1 MEVLKLKKLL
11 GCIAAVSVLAGCA
24 ANSQSADDGSRN
36 LVNVKNST
44 ITKDSR
50 ESEQEISRHLVDLAE
65 RVPNVK
71 DAAAVVFAGYAIVGI
86 DVDKDIDRSEVGS
99 IKYSVTESLRN
110 DPHGA
115 RALVVADPDLN
126 ARIREVGQDIQ
137 NGRPIQGI
145 LNELADI
152 TGRIMPEVPGDI
164 TDPQPKD
171 ATEEP
176 KNKLNEAERSQL
188 EDKQQKQS
196 NYHKD

>member
-1 MEVLKLKKLL
+1 MKKWL
-11 GCIAAVSVLAGCA
+11 GYIAAVSVLAGCA
-24 ANSQSADDGSRN
+24 QNSQSADDSSRN
-36 LVNVKNST
+36 LINVKNST
-44 ITKDSR
+44 ITDDSR
-50 ESEQEISRHLVDLAE
+50 GSEQEISRHLVDLAN

-71 DAAAVVFAGYAIVGI
+71 DATAVVFAGYAIVGI

-115 RALVVADPDLN
+115 RALVVADPDMN

-164 TDPQPKD
+164 TEPQPKN
-171 ATEEP
+171 ATDEP
-176 KNKLNEAERSQL
+176 KNKLDSTEKSEL

-196 NYHKD
+196 NYQKN

>member
-1 MEVLKLKKLL
+1 LEVAIVKKWL
-11 GCIAAVSVLAGCA
+11 GYIAAASMLAGCA
-24 ANSQSADDGSRN
+24 ANGQSAEDSSRD

-44 ITKDSR
+44 ISNESR
-50 ESEQEISRHLVDLAE
+50 ESDQQVSRHLVDLAT

-71 DAAAVVFAGYAIVGI
+71 DANAVVFAGYAIVGI

-110 DPHGA
+110 DPEGA
-115 RALVVADPDLN
+115 RALVVADPDVN

-137 NGRPIQGI
+137 DGRPIQGI

-152 TGRIMPEVPGDI
+152 TGRLMPEVPGDI
-164 TDPQPKD
+164 TDPQPKN

-176 KNKLNEAERSQL
+176 KDKLDPGERSEL